1 MTYSWGLLIM
11 INNLLSRLNKVKSTG
26 RNSWLACCPAHDDRS
41 PSLSIKEEADGH
53 ILLHCFAGC
62 SAIDVVGAIGVDIG
76 DLFPEQVHHKAPVKK
91 KFYATDILE
100 AIKYESQ
107 IVLLAAFELKKNK
120 PLDET
125 DLQRLQ
131 LAYERIREAVDYE

>member
-1 MTYSWGLLIM
+1 M
-11 INNLLSRLNKVKSTG
+11 INNLLSRFSKVKSTG

-76 DLFPEQVHHKAPVKK
+76 DLFPEEVQHKAPVRK
-91 KFYATDILE
+91 KFYATDILQ
-100 AIKYESQ
+100 AIKFESQ

>member
-1 MTYSWGLLIM
+1 M
-11 INNLLSRLNKVKSTG
+11 INNLLGRLNKVKSTG

-62 SAIDVVGAIGVDIG
+62 SAVDVVGAVGIDIG
-76 DLFPEQVHHKAPVKK
+76 DLFPEQVQHKAPVKK

-100 AIKYESQ
+100 AIKFESQ

-120 PLDET
+120 ELDET

>member
-1 MTYSWGLLIM
+1 M
-11 INNLLSRLNKVKSTG
+11 INNLLGRLNKVKSTG
-26 RNSWLACCPAHDDRS
+26 RNSYLACCPAHDDRS
-41 PSLSIKEEADGH
+41 PSLSIKEEADGR

-62 SAIDVVGAIGVDIG
+62 SAVDVVGAIGVDIG

>member
-1 MTYSWGLLIM
+1 M
-11 INNLLSRLNKVKSTG
+11 INNLLGRLSKVKSTG

-41 PSLSIKEEADGH
+41 PSLSIKEESDGH

-62 SAIDVVGAIGVDIG
+62 SVVDVVGAVGVDIG
-76 DLFPEQVHHKAPVKK
+76 DLFPEQVHHKAPVRK

-100 AIKYESQ
+100 AIKFESQ
-107 IVLLAAFELKKNK
+107 IVLLAAFELKQNK

>member
-1 MTYSWGLLIM
+1 M
-11 INNLLSRLNKVKSTG
+11 INNLLGRLNKVKSTG
-26 RNSWLACCPAHDDRS
+26 RNSWLACCPAHDDKS

-62 SAIDVVGAIGVDIG
+62 SAVDVVGAVGVDIG
-76 DLFPEQVHHKAPVKK
+76 DLFPEQVHQKAPVKK
-91 KFYATDILE
+91 KFYATDILK
-100 AIKYESQ
+100 AIKFESQ

-120 PLDET
+120 ELDET

>member
-1 MTYSWGLLIM
+1 M
-11 INNLLSRLNKVKSTG
+11 INNLLGRLSKVKSTG

-41 PSLSIKEEADGH
+41 PSLSIKEESDGH

-62 SAIDVVGAIGVDIG
+62 SAVDVVGAVGVDIG

-100 AIKYESQ
+100 AIKFESQ

>member
-1 MTYSWGLLIM
+1 M

-76 DLFPEQVHHKAPVKK
+76 DLFPEQVHHKPPVKK

>member
-1 MTYSWGLLIM
+1 MM
-11 INNLLSRLNKVKSTG
+11 INNLLGRLNKVKSTG
-26 RNSWLACCPAHDDRS
+26 RNSYLACCPAHDDRS

-62 SAIDVVGAIGVDIG
+62 SAVDVVGAIGVDIG
-76 DLFPEQVHHKAPVKK
+76 DLFPEQIHYKAPVKK

-120 PLDET
+120 SLDET

>member
-1 MTYSWGLLIM
+1 MCIRDS
-11 INNLLSRLNKVKSTG
+11 KVKSTG

-62 SAIDVVGAIGVDIG
+62 SAVDVVGAVGVDIG

-100 AIKYESQ
+100 AIKFESQ

>member
-1 MTYSWGLLIM
+1 M
-11 INNLLSRLNKVKSTG
+11 INNLLGRLNKVKSTG

-62 SAIDVVGAIGVDIG
+62 SAVDVVGAVGVDIG
-76 DLFPEQVHHKAPVKK
+76 DLFPEKVQHKAPVKK

-100 AIKYESQ
+100 AIKFESQ

-120 PLDET
+120 ELDET

>member
-1 MTYSWGLLIM
+1 
-11 INNLLSRLNKVKSTG
+11 
-26 RNSWLACCPAHDDRS
+26 
-41 PSLSIKEEADGH
+41 
-53 ILLHCFAGC
+53 LHCFAGC

>member
-1 MTYSWGLLIM
+1 M
-11 INNLLSRLNKVKSTG
+11 LLSHS
-26 RNSWLACCPAHDDRS
+26 
-41 PSLSIKEEADGH
+41 
-53 ILLHCFAGC
+53 
-62 SAIDVVGAIGVDIG
+62 
-76 DLFPEQVHHKAPVKK
+76 K
-91 KFYATDILE
+91 KFYATDILQ
-100 AIKYESQ
+100 AIKFESQ

>member
-1 MTYSWGLLIM
+1 M
-11 INNLLSRLNKVKSTG
+11 INNLLGRLNKVKSTG
-26 RNSWLACCPAHDDRS
+26 RNSYLACCPAHDDRS

-62 SAIDVVGAIGVDIG
+62 SAVDVVGAIGIDIA
-76 DLFPEQVHHKAPVKK
+76 DLFPDEVVHHKAPVKK